1 MSVGLPGGT
10 VLLAVLGGAIRSST
24 PYLLVS
30 LGECLTEKSGRTNL
44 GQEGILVL
52 GAMVGYAGSY
62 QTGSAWAGVLSAGV
76 VGMAMGAL
84 HALACQLRR
93 VNDVAV
99 GIALILLGTGLAF
112 LFGKP
117 YIQPAAPMLS
127 SVALGWWAADP
138 AVRAALQVNVLF
150 VVGIA
155 LAIAMHLMFQRTR
168 WGLILRTVGGNAEAA
183 RALGYSV
190 DGVRLVATTVGGF
203 LSGMGGSFLSLY
215 YPGSWT
221 ESLSTGQG
229 LIAVALVIFARWR
242 PLRCLGAALMFGGA
256 EAIGPALQAIGLSQ
270 VYYLVSAAPYVLTL
284 VIMALTCAP
293 GRRAAGAPGE
303 LKIA

>member
-1 MSVGLPGGT
+1 MTAVPGAT
-10 VLLAVLGGAIRSST
+10 VALAVLGGSIRAST

-62 QTGSAWAGVLSAGV
+62 ELGSAWAGVVMAGLA
-76 VGMAMGAL
+76 GMALGAL

-99 GIALILLGTGLAF
+99 GIALILFGTGLAF

-117 YIQPAAPMLS
+117 FIQPAAPMLP
-127 SVALGWWAADP
+127 ALPLGWWASDP
-138 AVRAALQVNVLF
+138 AVRAALQVNALF
-150 VVGIA
+150 LLGIA
-155 LAIAMHLMFQRTR
+155 LAVVMHLVFQRTR

-183 RALGYSV
+183 RALGFSV
-190 DGVRLVATTVGGF
+190 DGVRLIATALGGA

-221 ESLSTGQG
+221 ESLSNGQG
-229 LIAVALVIFARWR
+229 LIAVALVIFARWQ
-242 PLRCLGAALMFGGA
+242 PLRCLLAAMLFGGA

-270 VYYLVSAAPYVLTL
+270 AYYLVSALPFVLTL
-284 VIMALTCAP
+284 VIMAVTCAP

>member
-1 MSVGLPGGT
+1 MTGLPGGT
-10 VLLAVLGGAIRSST
+10 VALAVLGGAIRAST

-62 QTGSAWAGVLSAGV
+62 ELGSAWAGVVAAGLA
-76 VGMAMGAL
+76 GTALGAV

-99 GIALILLGTGLAF
+99 GIALILFGTGIAF

-117 YIQPAAPMLS
+117 FIQPAAPMLP
-127 SVALGWWAADP
+127 ALPLGWWASDP
-138 AVRAALQVNVLF
+138 AVRAALQVNALF
-150 VVGIA
+150 LLGIA
-155 LAIAMHLMFQRTR
+155 LAIGMHLLFRRTR

-183 RALGYSV
+183 RALGFRV
-190 DGVRLVATTVGGF
+190 DRVRLIATAVGGF

-221 ESLSTGQG
+221 ESLSNGQG
-229 LIAVALVIFARWR
+229 LIAVALVIFARWE
-242 PLRCLGAALMFGGA
+242 PLRCLLAALMFGGA
-256 EAIGPALQAIGLSQ
+256 QAIGPALQAIGLSQ
-270 VYYLVSAAPYVLTL
+270 AFYLVSALPFVLTL
-284 VIMALTCAP
+284 VIMAVTCAP

>member
-1 MSVGLPGGT
+1 MTALPGAT
-10 VLLAVLGGAIRSST
+10 VALAVLGGAIRSST

-62 QTGSAWAGVLSAGV
+62 EIGSAWAGVLAAGMA
-76 VGMAMGAL
+76 GAAMGAL

-99 GIALILLGTGLAF
+99 GIALILFGTGLAF

-117 YIQPAAPMLS
+117 FIQPAAPMLP
-127 SVALGWWAADP
+127 ALPLGWWATDP
-138 AVRAALQVNVLF
+138 AVAAALRVNALF
-150 VVGIA
+150 LLGIA
-155 LAIAMHLMFQRTR
+155 LAVAMHLVFARTR
-168 WGLILRTVGGNAEAA
+168 WGLILRTVGSNAEAA
-183 RALGYSV
+183 RALGFDV
-190 DGVRLVATTVGGF
+190 DRVRLIATASGGV

-221 ESLSTGQG
+221 ESLSNGQG
-229 LIAVALVIFARWR
+229 LIAVALVIFARWQ
-242 PLRCLGAALMFGGA
+242 PLRCLLAALMFGGA
-256 EAIGPALQAIGLSQ
+256 EAIGPALQAIGQSQ
-270 VYYLVSAAPYVLTL
+270 AYYLVSALPFVLTL
-284 VIMALTCAP
+284 VIMAVTCAP
-293 GRRAAGAPGE
+293 GRRAAGAPNE

>member
-1 MSVGLPGGT
+1 MSGIVGGT
-10 VLLAVLGGAIRSST
+10 VMLAVLSGAVRSST

-62 QTGSAWAGVLSAGV
+62 QSGSAWAGVVAAGV
-76 VGMAMGAL
+76 AGMALGGL
-84 HALACQLRR
+84 HALCCQLRR

-99 GIALILLGTGLAF
+99 GIAIILLGTGLAF

-117 YIQPAAPMLS
+117 FIQPAAPMLS
-127 SVALGWWAADP
+127 AISLGWWSSDSAI
-138 AVRAALQVNVLF
+138 RSALRINEMFVLG
-150 VVGIA
+150 VV
-155 LAIAMHLMFQRTR
+155 LAILMHLFFIRTR
-168 WGLILRTVGGNAEAA
+168 WGLIVRTVGGNAEAA
-183 RALGYSV
+183 RALGYNV
-190 DGVRLVATTVGGF
+190 DGVRLAATAAGGF
-203 LSGMGGSFLSLY
+203 LSGMGGSFLSLF

-221 ESLSTGQG
+221 ESLSNGQG
-229 LIAVALVIFARWR
+229 LIAVALVIFARWQ
-242 PLRCLGAALMFGGA
+242 PLRCLWAALMFGGA
-256 EAIGPALQAIGLSQ
+256 DAIGPALQAIGLSQ
-270 VYYLVSAAPYVLTL
+270 VYYMVAAAPFVLTL
-284 VIMALTCAP
+284 VIMAVTCAP

>member
-1 MSVGLPGGT
+1 MTGMVGGT
-10 VLLAVLGGAIRSST
+10 VLLAVLSGAVRSST
-24 PYLLVS
+24 PYLFVS

-62 QTGSAWAGVLSAGV
+62 ETGSAWAGVLLAGV
-76 VGMAMGAL
+76 AGSALGAL
-84 HALACQLRR
+84 HALCCQLRR

-117 YIQPAAPMLS
+117 FIQPSAPMLS
-127 SVALGWWAADP
+127 ALSLGWWAVDP
-138 AVRAALQVNVLF
+138 SIRAALRVNELF
-150 VVGIA
+150 LVGIGVA
-155 LAIAMHLMFQRTR
+155 VAMHLFFLRTR
-168 WGLILRTVGGNAEAA
+168 WGLIVRTVGGNAEAA

-190 DGVRLVATTVGGF
+190 NGVRLAATTAGAF
-203 LSGMGGSFLSLY
+203 LSGMGGSFLSLF

-221 ESLSTGQG
+221 ESLSNGQG
-229 LIAVALVIFARWR
+229 LIAVALVIFARWQ
-242 PLRCLGAALMFGGA
+242 PLRCLWAALMFGGA
-256 EAIGPALQAIGLSQ
+256 EAIGPALQAIGLSE
-270 VYYLVSAAPYVLTL
+270 VYYVVAAAPYVLTL
-284 VIMALTCAP
+284 IIMAISCAP

>member
-1 MSVGLPGGT
+1 MSGLVGGT
-10 VLLAVLGGAIRSST
+10 VMLAVLGGAVRSST

-62 QTGSAWAGVLSAGV
+62 ECGSAWAGVLAAGIA
-76 VGMAMGAL
+76 GMCLGAL
-84 HALACQLRR
+84 HALCCQLRR

-99 GIALILLGTGLAF
+99 GIAIILLGTGLAF

-117 YIQPAAPMLS
+117 FIQPAAPMLS
-127 SVALGWWAADP
+127 AIPVGWWSSDP
-138 AVRAALQVNVLF
+138 AIRSALRVNELF
-150 VVGIA
+150 VLGVL
-155 LAIAMHLMFQRTR
+155 LAILMHLFFIRTR
-168 WGLILRTVGGNAEAA
+168 WGLIVRTVGGNAEAA
-183 RALGYSV
+183 RALGYNV
-190 DGVRLVATTVGGF
+190 DRVRLAATAVGGF
-203 LSGMGGSFLSLY
+203 LSGMGGSFLSLF

-221 ESLSTGQG
+221 ESLSNGQG
-229 LIAVALVIFARWR
+229 LIAVALVIFARWQ
-242 PLRCLGAALMFGGA
+242 PLRCLWAALMFGGA
-256 EAIGPALQAIGLSQ
+256 DAIGPALQAVGLSQ
-270 VYYLVSAAPYVLTL
+270 AYYIVAAAPFVLTL
-284 VIMALTCAP
+284 VIMAVTCAP

>member
-1 MSVGLPGGT
+1 MSGIVGGT
-10 VLLAVLGGAIRSST
+10 VMLAVLSGAVRSST

-62 QTGSAWAGVLSAGV
+62 ESGFAWAGVLAAGV
-76 VGMAMGAL
+76 AGMALGAL
-84 HALACQLRR
+84 HALCCQLRR

-99 GIALILLGTGLAF
+99 GIAIILLGTGLAF

-117 YIQPAAPMLS
+117 FIQPAAPMLS
-127 SVALGWWAADP
+127 AISLGWWTADP
-138 AVRAALQVNVLF
+138 SIRSALRINELF
-150 VVGIA
+150 VVGVL
-155 LAIAMHLMFQRTR
+155 LAILMHLFFIRTR
-168 WGLILRTVGGNAEAA
+168 WGLVVRTVGGNAEAA
-183 RALGYSV
+183 RALGYNV
-190 DGVRLVATTVGGF
+190 DRVRLAATAAGGF
-203 LSGMGGSFLSLY
+203 LSGMGGSFLSLF

-221 ESLSTGQG
+221 ESLSNGQG
-229 LIAVALVIFARWR
+229 LIAVALVIFARWQ
-242 PLRCLGAALMFGGA
+242 PLRCLWAALMFGGA
-256 EAIGPALQAIGLSQ
+256 DAIGPALQAIGLSQ
-270 VYYLVSAAPYVLTL
+270 VYYIVAAAPYVLTL
-284 VIMALTCAP
+284 VIMAVTCAP

>member
-1 MSVGLPGGT
+1 MTGILGGT
-10 VLLAVLGGAIRSST
+10 VMLAVLGGAVRSST

-62 QTGSAWAGVLSAGV
+62 EMGFAWAGVLAAGV
-76 VGMAMGAL
+76 AGMALGAL
-84 HALACQLRR
+84 HALCCQLRR

-99 GIALILLGTGLAF
+99 GIAIILVGTGLAF

-117 YIQPAAPMLS
+117 FIQPAAPMLS
-127 SVALGWWAADP
+127 AIPFGWWSGDP
-138 AVRAALQVNVLF
+138 AIRSALRINELF
-150 VVGIA
+150 VLGVL
-155 LAIAMHLMFQRTR
+155 LAILMHLFFIRTR
-168 WGLILRTVGGNAEAA
+168 WGLIVRTVGGNAEAA
-183 RALGYSV
+183 LALGYNV
-190 DGVRLVATTVGGF
+190 DRVRLAATAAGGF
-203 LSGMGGSFLSLY
+203 LSGMGGSFLSLF

-221 ESLSTGQG
+221 ESLSNGQG
-229 LIAVALVIFARWR
+229 LIAVALVIFARWQ
-242 PLRCLGAALMFGGA
+242 PLRCLWAALMFGGA
-256 EAIGPALQAIGLSQ
+256 DAIGPALQAIGLSE
-270 VYYLVSAAPYVLTL
+270 VYYIVAAAPFVLTL
-284 VIMALTCAP
+284 IIMAVTCAP

>member
-1 MSVGLPGGT
+1 MIGGVT
-10 VLLAVLGGAIRSST
+10 VALAVLGGSVRSST
-24 PYLLVS
+24 PYLFVS

-62 QTGSAWAGVLSAGV
+62 ECGSPWAGVLAAGIA
-76 VGMAMGAL
+76 GAGLGAL

-99 GIALILLGTGLAF
+99 GIALILLGTGIAF

-117 YIQPAAPMLS
+117 YIQPAAPMIPA
-127 SVALGWWAADP
+127 VPLGWWAGDQ
-138 AVRAALQVNVLF
+138 AVAAALQVNALF
-150 VVGIA
+150 LLGCGLAVV
-155 LAIAMHLMFQRTR
+155 MHLVFIRTR
-168 WGLILRTVGGNAEAA
+168 WGLILRTVGGNAAAA

-190 DGVRLVATTVGGF
+190 DGVRLVATAVGGF
-203 LSGMGGSFLSLY
+203 LSGIGGSSLSLY

-221 ESLSTGQG
+221 ESLSNGQG
-229 LIAVALVIFARWR
+229 LIAVALVIFARWQ
-242 PLRCLGAALMFGGA
+242 PLRCLWAALMFGGA
-256 EAIGPALQAIGLSQ
+256 EAIGPALQAIGLDQ
-270 VYYLVSAAPYVLTL
+270 VYYLVGAAPFVLTL
-284 VIMALTCAP
+284 VIMAVTCAP

>member
-1 MSVGLPGGT
+1 MTGMVGGT
-10 VLLAVLGGAIRSST
+10 VLLAVLSGAVRSST
-24 PYLLVS
+24 PYLFVS

-62 QTGSAWAGVLSAGV
+62 ETGSAWAGVLLAGFAGSAL
-76 VGMAMGAL
+76 GAL
-84 HALACQLRR
+84 HALCCQLRR

-117 YIQPAAPMLS
+117 FIQPSAPMLS
-127 SVALGWWAADP
+127 ALSLGWWAVDP
-138 AVRAALQVNVLF
+138 SIRAALRVNELF
-150 VVGIA
+150 LVGIGVA
-155 LAIAMHLMFQRTR
+155 VAMHLFFLRTR
-168 WGLILRTVGGNAEAA
+168 WGLIVRTVGGNAEAA

-190 DGVRLVATTVGGF
+190 NGVRLAATTAGAF
-203 LSGMGGSFLSLY
+203 LSGMGGSFLSLF

-221 ESLSTGQG
+221 ESLSNGQG
-229 LIAVALVIFARWR
+229 LIAVALVIFARWQ
-242 PLRCLGAALMFGGA
+242 PLRCLWAALMFGGA
-256 EAIGPALQAIGLSQ
+256 EAIGPALQAIGLSE
-270 VYYLVSAAPYVLTL
+270 VYYVVAAAPYVLTL
-284 VIMALTCAP
+284 IIMAISCAP

>member
-1 MSVGLPGGT
+1 MTALPGAT
-10 VLLAVLGGAIRSST
+10 VALAVLGGAIRSST

-62 QTGSAWAGVLSAGV
+62 ETGSAWAGVLAAGMA
-76 VGMAMGAL
+76 GAAMGAL

-99 GIALILLGTGLAF
+99 GIALILFGTGLAF

-117 YIQPAAPMLS
+117 FIQPAAPMLP
-127 SVALGWWAADP
+127 ALPLGWWATDP
-138 AVRAALQVNVLF
+138 AVAAALRVNALF
-150 VVGIA
+150 LLGIA
-155 LAIAMHLMFQRTR
+155 LAVAMHLVFARTR
-168 WGLILRTVGGNAEAA
+168 WGLILRTVGSNAEAA
-183 RALGYSV
+183 RALGFDV
-190 DGVRLVATTVGGF
+190 DRVRLIATASGGV

-221 ESLSTGQG
+221 ESLSNGQG
-229 LIAVALVIFARWR
+229 LIAVALVIFARWQ
-242 PLRCLGAALMFGGA
+242 PLRCLLAALMFGGA
-256 EAIGPALQAIGLSQ
+256 EAIGPALQAIGQSQ
-270 VYYLVSAAPYVLTL
+270 AYYLVSALPFVLTL
-284 VIMALTCAP
+284 VIMAVTCAP
-293 GRRAAGAPGE
+293 GRRAAGAPNE

>member
-1 MSVGLPGGT
+1 MTGGT
-10 VLLAVLGGAIRSST
+10 VLLAVLGGAVRSST

-30 LGECLTEKSGRTNL
+30 LGECLTERSGRTNL

-62 QTGSAWAGVLSAGV
+62 QTGYAWAGVLAAGV
-76 VGMAMGAL
+76 AGMGLGAL

-99 GIALILLGTGLAF
+99 GIALILFGTGLAF

-127 SVALGWWAADP
+127 SVPLGWWAADP
-138 AVRAALQVNVLF
+138 AVRAALQVNALF
-150 VVGIA
+150 LLGIA
-155 LAIAMHLMFQRTR
+155 LAVAMHLVFQRTR
-168 WGLILRTVGGNAEAA
+168 WGLVLRTVGGNAEAA

-190 DGVRLVATTVGGF
+190 NGVRLAATAVGGF

-221 ESLSTGQG
+221 ESLSNGQG
-229 LIAVALVIFARWR
+229 LIAVALVIFARWQ
-242 PLRCLGAALMFGGA
+242 PLRCLWAALMFGGA
-256 EAIGPALQAIGLSQ
+256 EAIGPALQAVGLSQ
-270 VYYLVSAAPYVLTL
+270 VYYLVSAAPFVLTL
-284 VIMALTCAP
+284 AIMAITCAP

-303 LKIA
+303 LRIA

>member
-1 MSVGLPGGT
+1 MIGGT
-10 VLLAVLGGAIRSST
+10 VLLAVMSGAVRAST
-24 PYLLVS
+24 PYLFVS

-62 QTGSAWAGVLSAGV
+62 ETGSAWAGVLLAGIAGSAL
-76 VGMAMGAL
+76 GAL
-84 HALACQLRR
+84 HALCCQLRR

-117 YIQPAAPMLS
+117 FIQPSAPMLPALS
-127 SVALGWWAADP
+127 LGWWAAEP
-138 AVRAALQVNVLF
+138 SLRAALRVNELF
-150 VVGIA
+150 LVGIGVA
-155 LAIAMHLMFQRTR
+155 VIMHLFFIRTR
-168 WGLILRTVGGNAEAA
+168 WGLIVRTVGGNAEAA

-190 DGVRLVATTVGGF
+190 DGVRLAATTAGAF
-203 LSGMGGSFLSLY
+203 LSGMGGSFLSLF

-221 ESLSTGQG
+221 ESLSNGQG
-229 LIAVALVIFARWR
+229 LIAVALVIFARWQ
-242 PLRCLGAALMFGGA
+242 PLRCLWAALMFGGA
-256 EAIGPALQAIGLSQ
+256 EAIGPALQAIGLSE
-270 VYYLVSAAPYVLTL
+270 VYYVVAAAPYVLTL
-284 VIMALTCAP
+284 IIMAITCAP